1 MSQSKSEEKVAE
13 ISAMLVKTESEVK
26 IEKEKNYYLKGEKED
41 LESTKLSSDYKVT
54 FVSLC
59 LIC

>member
-1 MSQSKSEEKVAE
+1 
-13 ISAMLVKTESEVK
+13 MLVKTESEVK